1 MNLESS
7 DPSKVTA
14 PPEEGAPALLE
25 EMANVVVTTSAL
37 AVPITAGA
45 GKMEAVE
52 SQEASGQVVCGPRA
66 RPPSASRGLGP
77 ATVLCWASLGSCKTR
92 ETVCTLLAAC
102 LQLSTLAPGG

>member
-1 MNLESS
+1 MSLESS

-66 RPPSASRGLGP
+66 RSPSGSRGLGP

-102 LQLSTLAPGG
+102 LQLSTLVPGG